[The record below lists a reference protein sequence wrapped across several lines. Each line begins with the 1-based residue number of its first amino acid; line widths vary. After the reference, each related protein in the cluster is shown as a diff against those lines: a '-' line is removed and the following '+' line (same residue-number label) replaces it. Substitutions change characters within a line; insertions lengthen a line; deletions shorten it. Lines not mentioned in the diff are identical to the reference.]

1 MSRKRLTN
9 AAVFIKIMKRYQCRK
24 AHMVR
29 QFLEGVVHVLRGLS
43 TISVR
48 QEISMRQIH
57 ERKVLSGLDSDG
69 YCRKDLANLKE

>member
-1 MSRKRLTN
+1 
-9 AAVFIKIMKRYQCRK
+9 
-24 AHMVR
+24 MVR

-57 ERKVLSGLDSDG
+57 ERKVLSGLDSG
-69 YCRKDLANLKE
+69 GLS

>member
-1 MSRKRLTN
+1 
-9 AAVFIKIMKRYQCRK
+9 
-24 AHMVR
+24 MVR

-57 ERKVLSGLDSDG
+57 EWKVLSGLDSDG